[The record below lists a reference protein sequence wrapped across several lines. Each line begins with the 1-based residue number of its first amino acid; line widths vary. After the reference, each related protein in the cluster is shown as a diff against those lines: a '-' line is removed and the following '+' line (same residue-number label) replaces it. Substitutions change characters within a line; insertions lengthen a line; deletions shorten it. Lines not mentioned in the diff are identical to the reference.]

1 MCYKYFLD
9 YSDKIVDNFDKTGF
23 IQTTAATTTSMSTTT
38 NPSLSL
44 SFVSSSEIKLN
55 KTRVDK
61 KLVISGSN
69 EMRHKSSF
77 SDLTN
82 EALLDITQGLT
93 SFIFYFIVPACAIL
107 IAFSVIIILKKKFL
121 ARRQHTYLKPTL
133 DA

>member
-93 SFIFYFIVPACAIL
+93 SFIFYYQNKINSIPAENNSNLGI
-107 IAFSVIIILKKKFL
+107 
-121 ARRQHTYLKPTL
+121 
-133 DA
+133 